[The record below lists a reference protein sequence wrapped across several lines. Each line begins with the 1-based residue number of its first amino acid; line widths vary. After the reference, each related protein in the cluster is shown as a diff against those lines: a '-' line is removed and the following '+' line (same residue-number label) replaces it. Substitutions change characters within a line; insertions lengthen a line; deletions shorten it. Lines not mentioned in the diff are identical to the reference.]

1 LNMAKKN
8 TGAASP
14 RSISNEYVMRILL
27 ALRRI
32 IRAVDIY
39 SRKLA
44 TEHNITG
51 PQLICLYSIVN
62 EGPLT
67 QSALSKR
74 YSLSASTVTGILD
87 RLEIK
92 GLVIRERSK
101 SDRRKIKVNATDK
114 GLELVKKAPS
124 LLQDKLAEAIRK
136 QTELEQAAITLSLE
150 RIVELM
156 EVGHLEAA
164 PMLAEGSKLD
174 QPKEELC

>member
-1 LNMAKKN
+1 MKKKHTN
-8 TGAASP
+8 AIKNDGLLTDYA
-14 RSISNEYVMRILL
+14 MRILL

-44 TEHNITG
+44 TEYKITG

-62 EGPLT
+62 EGALT
-67 QSALSKR
+67 QSALGKR

-87 RLEIK
+87 RLESK
-92 GLVIRERSK
+92 GLVNRERSK
-101 SDRRKIKVNATDK
+101 TDRRKIIVKATDA
-114 GLELVKKAPS
+114 GTELINNAPS
-124 LLQDKLAEAIRK
+124 PLQDKLTEAVN
-136 QTELEQAAITLSLE
+136 QLPELEQATITFSLE

-164 PMLAEGSKLD
+164 QMLAKESKL
-174 QPKEELC
+174 QSIKEETC